1 MQFEGFGARSVA
13 LYKCPLVIIYRV
25 GGTGLVR
32 RLRAVCS
39 SAGAC
44 KGRNTAYFR

>member
-1 MQFEGFGARSVA
+1 MQFKGFGARSVG
-13 LYKCPLVIIYRV
+13 LCKWSLVMIYRV

-44 KGRNTAYFR
+44 EERNTAYFG